1 MIIKVNETTKEISE
15 DLSVKGL
22 VRELEISD
30 NGIAVAINN
39 NIVKKDDWS
48 NHKLQNNDN
57 VLIIRSTQ
65 GG

>member
-1 MIIKVNETTKEISE
+1 MIIKVNESAKEISE

-30 NGIAVAINN
+30 NGIAIAINN
-39 NIVKKDDWS
+39 NVVKKDDWS

>member
-1 MIIKVNETTKEISE
+1 MIIKVNESTKEISE

-30 NGIAVAINN
+30 NGIAIAINN
-39 NIVKKDDWS
+39 NVVKKDDWS